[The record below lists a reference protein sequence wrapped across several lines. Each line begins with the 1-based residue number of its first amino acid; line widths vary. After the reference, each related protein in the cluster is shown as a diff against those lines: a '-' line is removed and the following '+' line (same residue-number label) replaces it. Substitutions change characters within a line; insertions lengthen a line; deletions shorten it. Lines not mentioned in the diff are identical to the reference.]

1 MKNIRINGYKVIDRS
16 NESYKPDSFLL
27 MESISAS
34 LKEVDGGFD
43 KIKTIESISTAYE
56 LAKDGKRI
64 DREIRSME
72 SDLKLIGTGKMGIV
86 AGVVG
91 IALGIVAVIT
101 IFKNLKKLIGI
112 LKRIMEKLWGWI
124 KSLIPKFS
132 HAVNKD
138 GKDEHTA
145 KAVIQNM
152 IPKLTGENSNY
163 KKLDYLWLTESSK
176 STDLFNFIMQLEGG
190 VTRTETII
198 QDLIREIEHVIR
210 KWEDHDI
217 QNVNDE
223 FKKSTTGTGKNK
235 QQNVTWNGATFASLS
250 TPPFSKER
258 ELNSLCDD
266 LNDITEFYTNLKE
279 QDDIKGNM
287 TEKQAYEYLN
297 KVYHDMSVGT
307 MLSQR
312 CKQTL
317 EYLQICDAKFNTILN
332 ALDRY
337 QEHEDLLRRGR
348 GVAIIES
355 WNKLTTSARCAFTSG
370 LSITS
375 DFEKCVTNVT
385 KTYNII
391 ISEIKSA
398 KELNKFENITSKKM

>member
-1 MKNIRINGYKVIDRS
+1 MKNIRINGYKVINRS

-27 MESISAS
+27 MESISTG
-34 LKEVDGGFD
+34 LKEVDSGLD
-43 KIKTIESISTAYE
+43 KIKTIESISEAYE

-72 SDLKLIGTGKMGIV
+72 SDFKIFGTGKMGI
-86 AGVVG
+86 ATVVG
-91 IALGIVAVIT
+91 VALGIAAVIVV
-101 IFKNLKKLIGI
+101 FKNLGKLIKG
-112 LKRIMEKLWGWI
+112 LKTIMERIWGWI
-124 KSLIPKFS
+124 KSLFPVFRNV
-132 HAVNKD
+132 VNKD
-138 GKDEHTA
+138 GKDAHTA

-163 KKLDYLWLTESSK
+163 KRLDYLWLTESSK
-176 STDLFNFIMQLEGG
+176 AADLFNAIQLLEGG

-198 QDLIREIEHVIR
+198 QDLIREIEQVIK
-210 KWEDHDI
+210 KWDGYDI
-217 QNVNDE
+217 QNVRDGFAKN
-223 FKKSTTGTGKNK
+223 TTGTGKNK
-235 QQNVTWNGATFASLS
+235 QQNITWTGATFANLT
-250 TPPFSKER
+250 TPHFSKER
-258 ELNSLCDD
+258 DLNNLCDD
-266 LNDITEFYTNLKE
+266 LNEITEFYTNLKE
-279 QDDIKGNM
+279 QDDIKGRM
-287 TEKQAYEYLN
+287 SEKEAYEYLN
-297 KVYHDMSVGT
+297 KVYHDMSIGT

-317 EYLQICDAKFNTILN
+317 DYLQICDAKFNTILN

-337 QEHEDLLRRGR
+337 QKNEDLLRRGR
-348 GVAIIES
+348 GVDIIES
-355 WNKLTTSARCAFTSG
+355 WNKLTTSARFAFSSG

-391 ISEIKSA
+391 VSKIKSA